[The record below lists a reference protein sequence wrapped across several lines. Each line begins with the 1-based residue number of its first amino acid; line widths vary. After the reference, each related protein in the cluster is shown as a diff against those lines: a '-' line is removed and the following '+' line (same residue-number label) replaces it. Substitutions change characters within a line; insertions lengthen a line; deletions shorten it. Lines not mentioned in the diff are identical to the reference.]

1 MESEEKKII
10 WITSGILSQFSS
22 TWKML
27 RSAIEIAPDEYWY
40 GKTHDWSFSL
50 TLYHIIETQRFY
62 IRDSP
67 DGMEWGKLLKE
78 LNTDDKPL
86 DEVYPPRVILVD
98 FLEKTEAEVTS
109 YIKGLSLEKLLEK
122 DGFKWFSSVF
132 EKLLYLMRHNQHHIG
147 ELSRMLREWDCERVK
162 WT

>member
-50 TLYHIIETQRFY
+50 TLYHIIETQR
-62 IRDSP
+62 
-67 DGMEWGKLLKE
+67 
-78 LNTDDKPL
+78 
-86 DEVYPPRVILVD
+86 
-98 FLEKTEAEVTS
+98 
-109 YIKGLSLEKLLEK
+109 
-122 DGFKWFSSVF
+122 
-132 EKLLYLMRHNQHHIG
+132 
-147 ELSRMLREWDCERVK
+147 
-162 WT
+162 